1 MQLEEY
7 LLELSDKCEKAIN
20 HFKFEMSKIST
31 GRSNPQIIKGIKINY
46 YDSLISLDEI
56 ANISIPEPQQLLIKP
71 YDITSVKDI
80 AKSIEK
86 ANIGVLPVDE
96 GNQVRLTFPL
106 LTVERRKEMI
116 KNLSKYT
123 EQAKVGVRNSRQDIN
138 KLIKSN
144 EELSEDEQE
153 RYLNSVQKTVD
164 SYIEKI
170 NELTKSKEE
179 ELMNK

>member
-1 MQLEEY
+1 M
-7 LLELSDKCEKAIN
+7 
-20 HFKFEMSKIST
+20 
-31 GRSNPQIIKGIKINY
+31 
-46 YDSLISLDEI
+46 
-56 ANISIPEPQQLLIKP
+56 IKP